1 MPASLGIQPAML
13 ISQILHCISVA
24 CLFGMCATDQ
34 HFGYV
39 FLIAVIFVAL
49 VLIVEHLTVK
59 KWGTTKMALTFFTL
73 NGIVSVVLGIAGVV
87 DLLM

>member
-1 MPASLGIQPAML
+1 M
-13 ISQILHCISVA
+13 
-24 CLFGMCATDQ
+24 
-34 HFGYV
+34 
-39 FLIAVIFVAL
+39 FLIAVIFVAI

-87 DLLM
+87 DVKRYALHVR

>member
-1 MPASLGIQPAML
+1 
-13 ISQILHCISVA
+13 
-24 CLFGMCATDQ
+24 
-34 HFGYV
+34 
-39 FLIAVIFVAL
+39 